1 MTQHE
6 YTMTNTMVQDGL
18 AKKQRKKNGEWGSQW
33 APQTARGSYH
43 SPCGPLQTVHDGPLT
58 HGCQVF
64 SVAFDSRAFQVLPL
78 MILAIKT

>member
-43 SPCGPLQTVHDGPLT
+43 SPYGPL
-58 HGCQVF
+58 
-64 SVAFDSRAFQVLPL
+64 
-78 MILAIKT
+78 